1 MTVRGVKRIVFAALA
16 LSVVAIACSPAAPAP
31 STTAPSQAK
40 LPQPAQPSDA
50 EPAPRADGR
59 LPDSVAPTH
68 YDLQLDVD
76 PAQNGFRGITTI
88 AIHVSAPTSYVVLN
102 GRDLKPVRVAA
113 ELGKSEI
120 VGTWAA
126 RRSHGAVADDQ
137 LVLHF
142 PQQIPAGDAKLQIA
156 YEAPYGADLAGL
168 YKVVDGGKPY
178 AFTQFE
184 ATDARRAFPCFDEPG
199 FKVPFDVTVRVPK
212 GLIAVA
218 NAPETKREDKADRTT
233 FTFATTQPLPTY
245 LVAVAVGDFD
255 VREGRKTPFP
265 MRLITTKGKSTQG
278 TLAIDVAQALVDRL
292 QNYFGIPYPYPKLD
306 IVAVPD
312 FAAGAMENAGL
323 VTFREELL
331 LLPPDN
337 GGARAR
343 HIQAAVI
350 AHEFAHQWF
359 GDLVTMQ
366 WWDDIW
372 LNEAFATW
380 MEAKTLDGYQPSYNA
395 TLDMVRDGLG
405 AMRTD
410 ALSSARAVRQPV
422 ATAAEADEAFD
433 DLTYDK
439 GAAVIGMLEDYVGAE
454 TFRNGVRAYLRRH
467 QWKNARAKDLFA
479 AIDEA
484 HGGGDDV
491 ARIASSFL
499 DQTGFPTIS
508 LESKCDGKSYSAH
521 FSQTMW
527 QPLGSPATA
536 SRAKSWIVPLSIWS
550 DADDP
555 SMVHHVLLAN
565 VEGSTDNFPV
575 KKCPKFV
582 TPNAHQAGY
591 FRFSVPEKELVP
603 LMHAKLDDA
612 ARMGLVANAWANIQS
627 ATLQPPT
634 FLDALKTLDGEKN
647 RFVVSEE
654 ADVLMQMHDSVI
666 DDASEK
672 KFEGFV
678 DARLGPTAQRLG
690 WQRKDLKKAPTQP
703 EEEEAFLR
711 RDVLYTVG
719 SLAGGATLAQAEK
732 IAAQWLKDPSSV
744 DADTGPLALEL
755 ASRRAKAD
763 RFDAL
768 RNAALHADN
777 PQVRVAAVRAMGGFG
792 DPALLQRALDWAM
805 TDEVKEQ
812 DVRYI
817 FRAALANKDA
827 RPIVLAWTK
836 AHWAQAVK
844 KAPGFGRV
852 VYVSVVGNICDD
864 ATLADAKNFFDA
876 HIAEIEGG
884 ARPYSED
891 LEKAR
896 NCITLRQSAS
906 PLFDRAFGVAPPK
919 AAAGA
924 KAPTK

>member
-1 MTVRGVKRIVFAALA
+1 MTVRTVKRIVFAALA
-16 LSVVAIACSPAAPAP
+16 LIAVACSPAAAPP
-31 STTAPSQAK
+31 STTASSHAK
-40 LPQPAQPSDA
+40 IALPPQPSDQ

-59 LPDSVAPTH
+59 LPETVTPTH

-88 AIHVSAPTSYVVLN
+88 AVHATAPTSYVVLN
-102 GRDLKPVRVAA
+102 GRDLKPVRVAV
-113 ELGKSEI
+113 EIGKSEMA
-120 VGTWAA
+120 GTWAA
-126 RRSHGAVADDQ
+126 RRSHGATADDQ

-142 PQQIPAGDAKLQIA
+142 PQQIPAGDATIQIA

-199 FKVPFDVTVRVPK
+199 FKVPFDVHVRTPK
-212 GLIAVA
+212 GMIAVA
-218 NAPETKREDKADRTT
+218 NGPEVKREDANDKTT

-278 TLAIDVAQALVDRL
+278 TLALDVAQALVDRL
-292 QNYFGIPYPYPKLD
+292 QTYFGIPYPYPKLD

-343 HIQAAVI
+343 HTQAAVI

-372 LNEAFATW
+372 LNEAFASW

-439 GAAVIGMLEDYVGAE
+439 GAAVIGMIEDYVGAE

-499 DQTGFPTIS
+499 DQTGFPSIS
-508 LESKCDGKSYSAH
+508 VDTKCDGKSYSAH
-521 FSQTMW
+521 LSQTMW
-527 QPLGSPATA
+527 QPLGAPLSA
-536 SRAKSWIVPLSIWS
+536 SRQKTWVVPLSIWS
-550 DADDP
+550 DADEP
-555 SMVHHVLLAN
+555 GVVHHVLLPN
-565 VEGSTDNFPV
+565 VVGSTDNFPV
-575 KKCPKFV
+575 KKCPRFV

-591 FRFSVPEKELVP
+591 FRFAVPEKELVP
-603 LMHAKLDDA
+603 LMHAKLDSA
-612 ARMGLVANAWANIQS
+612 ARMGLVANAWANVQS

-634 FLDALKTLDGEKN
+634 FLDALKAVDGEKN

-654 ADVLMQMHDSVI
+654 ADVLMQVHDAVI
-666 DDASEK
+666 DAASEK
-672 KFEGFV
+672 KFEAFV
-678 DARLGPTAQRLG
+678 EARLGPTAQRLG
-690 WQRKDLKKAPTQP
+690 WQRKDLKKPPTQP

-732 IAAQWLKDPSSV
+732 IAEQWLKDPSSV
-744 DADTGPLALEL
+744 DPDTGPLALEL

-792 DPALLQRALDWAM
+792 DPALLQKALDWAM
-805 TDEVKEQ
+805 SDEVKEQ
-812 DVRYI
+812 DVRYV

-827 RPIVLAWTK
+827 RPVVLAWTK
-836 AHWAQAVK
+836 AHWPQAVK

-852 VYVSVVGNICDD
+852 VYVSVVGNICDE
-864 ATLADAKNFFDA
+864 ATLADAKTFFDA
-876 HIAEIEGG
+876 HISEIEGG
-884 ARPYSED
+884 ARAYSED
-891 LEKAR
+891 LERAR

-906 PLFDRAFGVAPPK
+906 PAFDRALGVAAPK
-919 AAAGA
+919 SAAAP
-924 KAPTK
+924 KPPTK